1 MILEVAMEMVIPMLM
16 ASLVNDGIN
25 KKNELGEV
33 VGDMNHIIIIGVFM
47 IVAALFG
54 LAGGILGGVFGAKA
68 SAGFAR
74 NLRKGMFDK
83 IQTFS
88 FKNIDKFSTAGL
100 VTRLTT
106 DVNNVQNSYQMILR
120 MCMRTPMTFVI
131 AMIMSFSIKPR
142 LAVIYLVAVIIL
154 GGILAFIIS
163 KAMKAFEQAFPKYDE
178 LNASVQENVNA
189 IRVVKAY
196 VREDHEKK
204 KFKTASNNIYKI
216 FSTIYKICS
225 LKSVIFFLDS
235 FMLFIFI
242 FF

>member
-1 MILEVAMEMVIPMLM
+1 MEVITLIKRLLSYVREYKKESFLTPIAMILEVAMEMIIPMLM

-33 VGDMNHIIIIGVFM
+33 VGDMNHIIVIGIFM
-47 IVAALFG
+47 VIAALVG

-68 SAGFAR
+68 SAGFAK
-74 NLRKGMFDK
+74 NLRKGMFDR

-106 DVNNVQNSYQMILR
+106 DVTNVQNAYQMILR

-131 AMIMSFSIKPR
+131 AMIMSFTIKPE
-142 LAVIYLVAVIIL
+142 LALIYMVAVVIL
-154 GGILAFIIS
+154 GGILALIIS

-178 LNASVQENVNA
+178 LNASV
-189 IRVVKAY
+189 
-196 VREDHEKK
+196 
-204 KFKTASNNIYKI
+204 
-216 FSTIYKICS
+216 
-225 LKSVIFFLDS
+225 
-235 FMLFIFI
+235 
-242 FF
+242 